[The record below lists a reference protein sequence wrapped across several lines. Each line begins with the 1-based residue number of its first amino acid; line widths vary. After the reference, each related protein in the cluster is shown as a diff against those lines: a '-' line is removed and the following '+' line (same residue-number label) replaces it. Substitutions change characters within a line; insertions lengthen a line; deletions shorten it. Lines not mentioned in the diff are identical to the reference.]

1 MKEENKNVKSTS
13 KTSTKKTG
21 TAATAKKTAA
31 AKSVKAEAKA
41 KKVEKVEVKEK
52 KKGFKM
58 PSAFTILLI
67 IIATISLVTLFLPEG
82 SGVTPATLANVVMAP
97 VSGFVDAIDV
107 IIFVM
112 VLGGFLGVV
121 SKTKAL
127 ESGIGRI
134 VKKLKGK
141 ELIMIPILMTLFSLG
156 GTTYGMAEET
166 IAFYALIV
174 TAMMA
179 AGFDSMVGAAVI
191 LLGAGV
197 GVLGSTVNPFAVGAA
212 VDALK
217 EAIPGFQVNQTIIIA
232 IGALLW
238 ISSLLISIFFVMRYA
253 RKVRANKENTILSEN
268 EIKEAEAAFGKKNNA
283 ETFELTGKRKIAL
296 VVFGICF
303 VVMIVSLIPWESFG
317 ITVFKNTTNLLTG
330 VPFGEWYFQELASWF
345 FIIAI
350 VIGLLFRMKEKEI
363 VEAFI
368 DGAASMISVVL
379 VIAVSR
385 GISVI
390 MAKTGLGNY
399 ILENAA
405 NMLKGV
411 HGIPFTVVSYLLFIG
426 LSFLIPSTSGLA
438 GASMPI
444 MGGLAYQ
451 LGLSPEVMIMVFCAA
466 SGLVN
471 LVTPTSGV
479 VIGGLAVAK
488 IDFSTWLKF
497 VGKVLATL
505 FVVNLII
512 LSMAML
518 LL

>member
-1 MKEENKNVKSTS
+1 MKEESKSA

-21 TAATAKKTAA
+21 KAATAKKTAA
-31 AKSVKAEAKA
+31 AKSVKTKTTTKVAE
-41 KKVEKVEVKEK
+41 KKVEEK
-52 KKGFKM
+52 KTKKGFKM
-58 PSAFTILLI
+58 PSAFTILLV
-67 IIATISLVTLFLPEG
+67 IIAAIALVTLLVPEG
-82 SGVTPATLANVVMAP
+82 SSVKPATLANVVMAP

-179 AGFDSMVGAAVI
+179 AGFDSLVGAAVI

-212 VDALK
+212 VDALN
-217 EAIPGFQVNQTIIIA
+217 EAVPGFVANQTIIITL
-232 IGALLW
+232 GALLW

-253 RKVRANKENTILSEN
+253 RKVRANKENTILTET
-268 EIKEAEAAFGKKNNA
+268 EIKEAKEAFGKENNN
-283 ETFELTGKRKIAL
+283 ETFELTGKRKLAL
-296 VVFGICF
+296 VVFAIVF
-303 VVMIVSLIPWESFG
+303 VVMIVSLIPWEDFG
-317 ITVFKNTTNLLTG
+317 ITIFKGTTNLLTG
-330 VPFGEWYFQELASWF
+330 KPFGEWYFQELAAWF
-345 FIIAI
+345 FIAAI

-363 VEAFI
+363 VDSFI

-385 GISVI
+385 GISVV
-390 MAKTGLGNY
+390 MSTTGLGDY
-399 ILENAA
+399 ILTNAA
-405 NMLKGV
+405 QMLKGIN
-411 HGIPFTVVSYLLFIG
+411 GIPFTIVSYLVFIG

-451 LGLSPEVMIMVFCAA
+451 LGLSPEVMIMVFSAA
-466 SGLVN
+466 CGLVN

-479 VIGGLAVAK
+479 VIGGLAVSK
-488 IDFSTWLKF
+488 VEFSTWLKF
-497 VGKVLATL
+497 VGKVLLTL

-512 LSMAML
+512 LSMGMML
-518 LL
+518 L

>member
-1 MKEENKNVKSTS
+1 MKEENTKSS
-13 KTSTKKTG
+13 
-21 TAATAKKTAA
+21 TAKKTTTAKKAVATKKATATKKVAA
-31 AKSVKAEAKA
+31 AKVD
-41 KKVEKVEVKEK
+41 EKVET

-58 PSAFTILLI
+58 PSAFTILLV
-67 IIATISLVTLFLPEG
+67 IIATLAIVTLLLPAN
-82 SGVTPATLANVVMAP
+82 SGVKDATLANVVMSP
-97 VSGFVDAIDV
+97 VKGFVDAIDV
-107 IIFVM
+107 IIFVL

-121 SKTKAL
+121 SKTRSL

-179 AGFDSMVGAAVI
+179 AGFDSMVGASVI

-197 GVLGSTVNPFAVGAA
+197 GVLGSTVNPFAIGAA
-212 VDALK
+212 VDALNK
-217 EAIPGFQVNQTIIIA
+217 VLPDYQVNQTVILS

-253 RKVRANKENTILSEN
+253 RQVRANKANTILTKDEVKNSE
-268 EIKEAEAAFGKKNNA
+268 ELYGKKDSS
-283 ETFELTGKRKIAL
+283 EVFELTGKRKL
-296 VVFGICF
+296 VLSIFGHCF
-303 VVMIVSLIPWESFG
+303 VVMIISLIPWGDFNVT
-317 ITVFKNTTNLLTG
+317 IFKNTTNLLTG
-330 VPFGEWYFQELASWF
+330 VPFGEWYFQELAAWF
-345 FIIAI
+345 FIVAV
-350 VIGLLFRMKEKEI
+350 VIGLIYKMSEKEI
-363 VEAFI
+363 VDAFLT
-368 DGAASMISVVL
+368 GAADMIGVVL

-390 MAKTGLGNY
+390 MTETGLGDY
-399 ILENAA
+399 ILKNSA
-405 NMLKGV
+405 NMLKGID
-411 HGIPFTVVSYLLFIG
+411 GIPFTIMAYIVFIG

-451 LGLSPEVMIMVFCAA
+451 LGLSPEIMIMIFCAA
-466 SGLVN
+466 CGLVN
-471 LVTPTSGV
+471 LVTPTSAV
-479 VIGGLAVAK
+479 VMGGLAVSK
-488 IDFSTWLKF
+488 IEFTTWLKF
-497 VGKVLATL
+497 VGKILATI

-518 LL
+518 AL